1 MSSTARLQPERHDV
15 GDVAFVIGLLAIVA
29 LGLFARFYGL
39 SDQPIWMDEAY
50 SYFASTRPL
59 ADILF
64 NKIDTHP
71 PLFYAIQ
78 HFWTAIDPSLGAI
91 RAPAAA
97 IGVGTILVVAAA
109 AADLASRRA
118 GLAAGALLALS
129 TAHIHFSQDARM
141 YTLLT
146 FGLSLATWGIV
157 GLAERPGRKLYPA
170 LYLVGGAIAVYAQ
183 ILALVA
189 LAILNAVMLGRLWLS
204 GASRRVYVSWLASNV
219 VLLILSV
226 PWFISIPDA
235 VSGFSGLQHESFTT
249 AE

>member
-78 HFWTAIDPSLGAI
+78 HFWTAIDPKFRRFA
-91 RAPAAA
+91 RRRRR
-97 IGVGTILVVAAA
+97 
-109 AADLASRRA
+109 LASAQSWWLRPPPPTWRPVARGWRRA
-118 GLAAGALLALS
+118 RCWRCLRPIFTS
-129 TAHIHFSQDARM
+129 AR
-141 YTLLT
+141 TPECT
-146 FGLSLATWGIV
+146 RS
-157 GLAERPGRKLYPA
+157 
-170 LYLVGGAIAVYAQ
+170 
-183 ILALVA
+183 
-189 LAILNAVMLGRLWLS
+189 
-204 GASRRVYVSWLASNV
+204 
-219 VLLILSV
+219 
-226 PWFISIPDA
+226 
-235 VSGFSGLQHESFTT
+235 
-249 AE
+249 